1 MTTRIGVTSKDIT
14 EFADYLQG
22 DFKQIVRAGVN
33 YNYLLAFEEH
43 IDSKFEYQFD
53 AIEAY
58 EAWLVDFVYF
68 IIPTDFISYI
78 DHYAGFVKEALI
90 NERFD
95 IICSKKDIIVEGVTV
110 TLPTAIINVVPCSVT
125 HWTEEGLQVLEAV
138 IGSWNNQNP
147 TKQILAPYK
156 FESYNE
162 LIAFRDGQI

>member
-1 MTTRIGVTSKDIT
+1 MTTKIGVTTKNIT
-14 EFADYLQG
+14 EFEDYLQAN
-22 DFKQIVRAGVN
+22 FEQITRASVA
-33 YNYLLAFEEH
+33 YNKLFAFENH
-43 IDSKFEYQFD
+43 IDERFEIQFD
-53 AIEAY
+53 TVEKY

-95 IICSKKDIIVEGVTV
+95 IICATKEIEVEGSLITV
-110 TLPTAIINVVPCSVT
+110 PTSIVNVVPCSVS
-125 HWTEEGLQVLEAV
+125 HWTEEGLQVLESV

-147 TKQILAPYK
+147 TKVINIPYK

-162 LIAFRDGQI
+162 LIAFRNSQM